1 MENNAIEGGSMLPFA
16 IISDKFKSV
25 APQGKSRFYPKVAF
39 QIAME
44 SFPQDFQV
52 IILFGEIDCR
62 EGILVFVE
70 KCRYEV
76 CHVSH
81 YVMCVNKPW

>member
-1 MENNAIEGGSMLPFA
+1 MENNAIEGGSLPPFA
-16 IISDKFKSV
+16 IISDKLKSV
-25 APQGKSRFYPKVAF
+25 APQGKNCFYPKVAF
-39 QIAME
+39 QTAME
-44 SFPQDFQV
+44 SLPQDFQI
-52 IILFGEIDCR
+52 IILFGEIDCK

-81 YVMCVNKPW
+81 